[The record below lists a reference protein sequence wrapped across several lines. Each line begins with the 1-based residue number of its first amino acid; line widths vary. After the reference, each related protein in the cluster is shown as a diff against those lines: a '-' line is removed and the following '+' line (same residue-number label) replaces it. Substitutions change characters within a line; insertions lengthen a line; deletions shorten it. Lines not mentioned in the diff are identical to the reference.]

1 MRWLVGFGWL
11 AVCLVAFAGGRGT
24 ILVVGDSLSAA
35 HGMEPRQG
43 WVALLEQRLRDRRL
57 DYTVVN
63 ASISGDTTASG
74 RARLPRLLQ
83 THKPA
88 VVVIE
93 LGGNDGL
100 RGLPLEQVK
109 KNLQAMVAEARRHG
123 ARVLLVGVP
132 LPPNYGPRYTEQ
144 FGRLY
149 AQVAHAQQ
157 VALLPSLLEG
167 VGADRALMQT
177 DGIHPNAGAQ
187 PRMLE
192 NLWAVL
198 APLL

>member
-1 MRWLVGFGWL
+1 
-11 AVCLVAFAGGRGT
+11 
-24 ILVVGDSLSAA
+24 
-35 HGMEPRQG
+35 
-43 WVALLEQRLRDRRL
+43 
-57 DYTVVN
+57 
-63 ASISGDTTASG
+63 
-74 RARLPRLLQ
+74 
-83 THKPA
+83 
-88 VVVIE
+88 
-93 LGGNDGL
+93 
-100 RGLPLEQVK
+100 
-109 KNLQAMVAEARRHG
+109 MVAEARRHG

-149 AQVAHAQQ
+149 TQVAHAQQ